1 MGSRFMV
8 LKLKDIVKT
17 AVVAVLGVVLVI
29 LAINTVLGKGGE
41 EKCMYKPGTYSSEI
55 NLSTGSLTV
64 EVEVG
69 KNKIKSVSVTDTTET
84 IPVFYPLF
92 ETTAQTMEKEIIS
105 AQSTDFA
112 LMGNAPETEKM
123 ILQAVEKNIEKA
135 KAEAE

>member
-92 ETTAQTMEKEIIS
+92 EITAESMEEEILS
-105 AQSTDFA
+105 AQNTDFA

-135 KAEAE
+135 KAAAE

>member
-17 AVVAVLGVVLVI
+17 AMVAVLGVVLVI
-29 LAINTVLGKGGE
+29 LAINTVFGRNGE

-64 EVEVG
+64 ELEVG

-92 ETTAQTMEKEIIS
+92 ESTAEKMEKEVMRPK
-105 AQSTDFA
+105 
-112 LMGNAPETEKM
+112 LKG
-123 ILQAVEKNIEKA
+123 
-135 KAEAE
+135 

>member
-92 ETTAQTMEKEIIS
+92 EITAESMEEEILS
-105 AQSTDFA
+105 AQNTDFA

>member
-17 AVVAVLGVVLVI
+17 AAVAVLGVVLVI
-29 LAINTVLGKGGE
+29 LAINTVFGKGE

-55 NLSTGSLTV
+55 NLSTGSLNV

-92 ETTAQTMEKEIIS
+92 ETTAEIMEEEILS

-123 ILQAVEKNIEKA
+123 ILQAVERNIEKA
-135 KAEAE
+135 KAAAE